1 MTAPIFVSDKES
13 IKRSRS
19 SSVLAERILCQG
31 DSNVRFGIDIAAI
44 VDKLNS
50 DYFDEHVK
58 LLKLRRSVDFRI
70 EPVLIEYGE
79 DLVTFTVARQRLTE
93 VIYQIVPYKHIHSY
107 LPLDLCAVVPADLPM
122 HSLNSLQTFT

>member
-1 MTAPIFVSDKES
+1 MTSPIFVSDKES
-13 IKRSRS
+13 IKRSRF

-31 DSNVRFGIDIAAI
+31 DSNVRFGIDIAVI

-79 DLVTFTVARQRLTE
+79 DKIWLAFTIDSIPFAFF
-93 VIYQIVPYKHIHSY
+93 P
-107 LPLDLCAVVPADLPM
+107 
-122 HSLNSLQTFT
+122 

>member
-1 MTAPIFVSDKES
+1 MSDKES
-13 IKRSRS
+13 IKRSRF

-31 DSNVRFGIDIAAI
+31 DSNVRFGIDIAVI

-79 DLVTFTVARQRLTE
+79 DLVAFTVARQRLTE
-93 VIYQIVPYKHIHSY
+93 VIYQIVPYKDVHSY
-107 LPLDLCAVVPADLPM
+107 LLLDLCAVVPADLSM

>member
-1 MTAPIFVSDKES
+1 MSDKES
-13 IKRSRS
+13 IKRSRF

-31 DSNVRFGIDIAAI
+31 DSNVRFGIDIAVI

-70 EPVLIEYGE
+70 EPVLIEYRE
-79 DLVTFTVARQRLTE
+79 DKSGFLREIMDTG
-93 VIYQIVPYKHIHSY
+93 HILY
-107 LPLDLCAVVPADLPM
+107 PLAV
-122 HSLNSLQTFT
+122 QQ